1 MKIAGKTIFWLAI
14 IIGLFL
20 RILMLFYNGIF
31 DMAVYHEWGLAT
43 INNGLQQ
50 SFQGVYFPL
59 QYQIFGFCSWIS
71 TFLNIDYFIVFKAAN
86 LIFDCGNLIM
96 LYLILQ
102 KFAASKFYLLIYW
115 IHPWFLNIF
124 SLGYI
129 DFQFTF
135 FILCSLYFTLKNT
148 SRNYLIAGIFLAFA
162 FLMKPQ
168 VQIVF
173 LSFFIYGMIL
183 YFKDRDLKVLHIF
196 IFPVILFANYAVFFL
211 IRTGNPFRLVK
222 AYLNVAN
229 HMPCLNANF
238 LNGWFPVAF
247 FLKGKDEP
255 IYSVSDELTLAG
267 VSLRLIA
274 VLIVLFLIYYF
285 VRKLARKDLKSEL
298 NPDLYLI
305 ACFSAFIVPFLMTS
319 AHENHLFLGTVLII
333 PLLAKSKNLLFNL
346 CVHIILIL
354 QFINLYG
361 YYRLGEITSEKIPVI
376 TYTYNI
382 ALILSFIAFFAFL
395 IMVYHF
401 LSNKSKLFLLLAD
414 KSSAGLL
421 KEQNK

>member
-1 MKIAGKTIFWLAI
+1 MKIAGNTIFGLAI
-14 IIGLFL
+14 IIGLVI

-31 DMAVYHEWGLAT
+31 DMAVYNEWGLAT
-43 INNGLQQ
+43 INNGLHQ

-59 QYQIFGFCSWIS
+59 QYQIFGFCSGIS
-71 TFLNIDYFIVFKAAN
+71 TLLNIDYFIVFKAAN

-102 KFAASKFYLLIYW
+102 KFSASKFYLLIYW
-115 IHPWFLNIF
+115 IHPWFLNVF

-135 FILCSLYFTLKNT
+135 FLLCSLYFTLKNT

-183 YFKDRDLKVLHIF
+183 YFRERDIKVLHIF

-222 AYLNVAN
+222 TYLNVAN

-255 IYSVSDELTLAG
+255 IYSVSDKLTLAG
-267 VSLRLIA
+267 VSMRLIA

-285 VRKLARKDLKSEL
+285 IRKVINREPKGYL

-305 ACFSAFIVPFLMTS
+305 ASFSAFIVPFLMTS

-333 PLLAKSKNLLFNL
+333 PLLAKSKNVLLKI
-346 CVHIILIL
+346 CIHIILIL
-354 QFINLYG
+354 QFINIYG
-361 YYRLGEITSEKIPVI
+361 YYGAGEITSLKLPV
-376 TYTYNI
+376 YNYSYNI

-395 IMVYHF
+395 IVVYHF

-414 KSSAGLL
+414 KPSAVLSHAN
-421 KEQNK
+421 NK